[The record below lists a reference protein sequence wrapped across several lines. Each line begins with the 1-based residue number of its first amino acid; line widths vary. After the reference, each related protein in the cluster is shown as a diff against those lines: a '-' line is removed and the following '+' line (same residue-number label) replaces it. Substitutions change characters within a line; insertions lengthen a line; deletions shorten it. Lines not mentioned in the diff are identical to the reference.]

1 MGCCFLAA
9 IGCNP
14 GTGCA
19 LYRAAP
25 GQTRWP
31 WAERPRRATT
41 SQHLNAQSPAQPE
54 DTMAAKTLALIEEH
68 DVKWVDLRFTDTI
81 GKEQHVTIPA
91 REIDEE
97 FFENGH
103 MFDGPPSPAG
113 RASTSR
119 T

>member
-91 REIDEE
+91 GRSTRSSSRTATCSTA
-97 FFENGH
+97 
-103 MFDGPPSPAG
+103 PPSPAG